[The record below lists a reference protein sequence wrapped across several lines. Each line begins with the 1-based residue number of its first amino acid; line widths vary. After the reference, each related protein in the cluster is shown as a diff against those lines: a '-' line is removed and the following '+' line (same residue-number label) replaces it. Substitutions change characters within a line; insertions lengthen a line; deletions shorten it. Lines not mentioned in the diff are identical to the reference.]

1 MQNFL
6 LLNGSPR
13 KNGNTAV
20 LVKSV
25 EEALTKH
32 KQKFSRYDLYDLNI
46 KGCSHCNACKKIAD
60 KPACIIKDDAIEIL
74 DAMTKADVI
83 FMFSPVYCWS
93 FTGCL
98 SSLHDR
104 MYCLFKT
111 EIGAPSLIANK
122 KIIGAFT
129 AGGEAFDGMQYCVGA
144 LRDITQYGN
153 AEYYRTISAPLCTT
167 PEELKSR
174 TDLKKMISSV
184 IIDLTNSSI

>member
-1 MQNFL
+1 MKKFL

-13 KNGNTAV
+13 KHGNTAV
-20 LVKSV
+20 LVKWV
-25 EEALTKH
+25 EDALSKH
-32 KQKFSRYDLYDLNI
+32 KAEFSRYDLYDLNI
-46 KGCSHCNACKKIAD
+46 KGCSHCDACKKIAD
-60 KPACIIKDDAIEIL
+60 KPGCIIKDDAIEIL
-74 DAMTKADVI
+74 EAMTKADVI
-83 FMFSPVYCWS
+83 FMFCPVYCWS

-111 EIGAPSLIANK
+111 EIGAPNLIANK

-153 AEYYRTISAPLCTT
+153 AEYLTTISAPLCTT
-167 PEELKSR
+167 PEELQSRHEIKQKLETLLEELRKS
-174 TDLKKMISSV
+174 
-184 IIDLTNSSI
+184 